1 MWNEGPPGSWMEL
14 WGWMVHAWY
23 WEDEWMPRVGNIGK
37 GKGLFE
43 VAVVQS
49 RIFVAVIGLA
59 MRVNN
64 REPKLHCEVDG
75 TAWRM
80 VYPSPGLVIH

>member
-49 RIFVAVIGLA
+49 RDSL
-59 MRVNN
+59 R
-64 REPKLHCEVDG
+64 
-75 TAWRM
+75 
-80 VYPSPGLVIH
+80 SLV